1 MVKKIKNNDVYELQ
15 VVGNRIIINDN
26 CKGLCIYDFKMNL
39 IKKLKL
45 IKGLLIHEAFV
56 IDEQSMILYCYD
68 NSLFIYVNCV
78 NYKYK
83 IIKIKK
89 KQRKYNPKEV
99 IFFDGKKC
107 VFQAYERYYLILNI
121 KKKTLEIKP
130 NKKMNIERNVIS
142 KKDMIQKAADYY
154 NSEWDYWIAGD
165 MKDDKL
171 VLLNEDKIIL
181 YNSNG
186 KIEFTPDKK
195 YYFGRVKFICDG
207 SDVKLVTLSFYNPN
221 QYVSKIIIQKI

>member
-1 MVKKIKNNDVYELQ
+1 MLQ
-15 VVGNRIIINDN
+15 VVGDRIVINN
-26 CKGLCIYDFKMNL
+26 NYTGLCIYDCKMNL
-39 IKKLKL
+39 LKKLKL

-107 VFQAYERYYLILNI
+107 VFQAYERRYRNI
-121 KKKTLEIKP
+121 KP
-130 NKKMNIERNVIS
+130 C
-142 KKDMIQKAADYY
+142 
-154 NSEWDYWIAGD
+154 SEG
-165 MKDDKL
+165 
-171 VLLNEDKIIL
+171 
-181 YNSNG
+181 
-186 KIEFTPDKK
+186 TPEHREHAPASGCDIP
-195 YYFGRVKFICDG
+195 GRCECDVG
-207 SDVKLVTLSFYNPN
+207 
-221 QYVSKIIIQKI
+221 